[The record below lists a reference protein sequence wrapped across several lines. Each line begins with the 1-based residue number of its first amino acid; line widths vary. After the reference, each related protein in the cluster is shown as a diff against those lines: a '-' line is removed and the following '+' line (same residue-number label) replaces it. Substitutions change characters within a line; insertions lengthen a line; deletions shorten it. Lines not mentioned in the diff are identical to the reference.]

1 VTRGELEVE
10 LKTRPAGGKVAGAG
24 TGQQHQK
31 DGGAGAQN
39 GGGDAAARDEGAD
52 GDAEAA
58 HVGEAEGMAGFH
70 LGVAPADAAPPLDRT
85 AAAAAASLPP
95 AAPSSKS
102 AAGIPE
108 AKNAAFVAYKQ
119 SVAPERA
126 TKLAEDMAVL
136 RARRQELKDRCA
148 AVNAAKAEI
157 DGLQKQVEGMQVSEA
172 AASVGP
178 DANDV
183 VDSDAYATMAQLKAA
198 KMHYRR
204 AYDDVKELRTAI
216 EPVTS
221 AVQEGRAALVEE
233 FQAWYARG
241 ASGGLGGIGQEEDY
255 GEQFENMELQRILET
270 DPESTAYFE
279 AKKTL
284 KRAPR
289 KALASRGR

>member
-1 VTRGELEVE
+1 
-10 LKTRPAGGKVAGAG
+10 
-24 TGQQHQK
+24 
-31 DGGAGAQN
+31 
-39 GGGDAAARDEGAD
+39 
-52 GDAEAA
+52 
-58 HVGEAEGMAGFH
+58 
-70 LGVAPADAAPPLDRT
+70 
-85 AAAAAASLPP
+85 
-95 AAPSSKS
+95 
-102 AAGIPE
+102 
-108 AKNAAFVAYKQ
+108 
-119 SVAPERA
+119 
-126 TKLAEDMAVL
+126 
-136 RARRQELKDRCA
+136 
-148 AVNAAKAEI
+148 
-157 DGLQKQVEGMQVSEA
+157 
-172 AASVGP
+172 
-178 DANDV
+178 V

-255 GEQFENMELQRILET
+255 GEQFENMELQCILET